1 MFLKGRFLIG
11 DGHVQRNGFL
21 PLAEEN
27 NIVMMFPQVKNFSSN
42 NTIRLEVQVKP
53 SWEWPLNP
61 DGCWDHWGYLGEN
74 DVTDN
79 YQFATKY
86 GLQMGGVARMIE
98 RVANIK
104 MLPFSK

>member
-1 MFLKGRFLIG
+1 M
-11 DGHVQRNGFL
+11 
-21 PLAEEN
+21 
-27 NIVMMFPQVKNFSSN
+27 
-42 NTIRLEVQVKP
+42 
-53 SWEWPLNP
+53 NP

-104 MLPFSK
+104 ILPFSK